1 MACVRYTCC
10 AVIPLRAI
18 FEAAA
23 RSPVVKRAA
32 VGVVVVA
39 VVLYGVKLAFGSNVR
54 MTTTEA
60 ADCAVSLSDKSARL
74 ELTEKALDATT
85 KALDLCAG
93 EKK

>member
-1 MACVRYTCC
+1 MRYTC